1 MDDAHGDPVR
11 DPRLLPVGA
20 ELEPC
25 AERGSRVIP
34 MQPDEFDVVLQA
46 EFQKADPAARGAAAG
61 AEISVAHVRRIDERL
76 KRNLVPVTA
85 VSGALSLTPWEPA
98 RAVGHGLLLG
108 SASLGVG
115 AYAWASNRARVLAR
129 REAGALRAQRPEVA
143 LMFAMARSTYLS
155 VLPQGRMRSALA
167 SVRAIEH
174 GARSGNP
181 GLVRRAAMWAKP
193 TVAAVA
199 GRSSKRLEDALHRVC
214 EAIDGWEYPLGRAV
228 GRIGLVDLLD
238 AVKSPHLGSVL
249 VDMGVDMYRTA
260 EVFTSTLA
268 VSDIE
273 ANMLRDLA
281 GATLGGADIVDWA
294 LEQAREALTDGLAHE
309 RQRLGEAAT
318 DALVRSVIA
327 KQVVPHVIVLHA
339 YADAM
344 DRTGDPR
351 VNAFRTLLASGGQSQ
366 TPALAMIGFRRMP
379 PGMDPLAR

>member
-1 MDDAHGDPVR
+1 M
-11 DPRLLPVGA
+11 
-20 ELEPC
+20 
-25 AERGSRVIP
+25 IP
-34 MQPDEFDVVLQA
+34 MQPDEFDVVLQV
-46 EFQKADPAARGAAAG
+46 EKADSAARGAAAG
-61 AEISVAHVRRIDERL
+61 AETSVEHVRRIDERL
-76 KRNLVPVTA
+76 KRNLVPATA
-85 VSGALSLTPWEPA
+85 LSGALSLTPWEPA

-108 SASLGVG
+108 SASLGMG

-129 REAGALRAQRPEVA
+129 REAHALRSKRPEIA
-143 LMFAMARSTYLS
+143 LMHAMARSTYLS

-181 GLVRRAAMWAKP
+181 GLVRRAATWAKP
-193 TVAAVA
+193 AVAALS
-199 GRSSKRLEDALHRVC
+199 GRSSHRLEEALHRVC
-214 EAIDGWEYPLGRAV
+214 EVIDGWEYPLGRAV

-238 AVKSPHLGSVL
+238 SVKSPHLGSVL

-268 VSDIE
+268 VSDVE

-294 LEQAREALTDGLAHE
+294 LQQAREALVDGLAHE
-309 RQRLGEAAT
+309 RERLDEAAT
-318 DALVRSVIA
+318 DALVRSVIER
-327 KQVVPHVIVLHA
+327 QVVPHIIVLHA

-344 DRTGDPR
+344 ERSRDSR
-351 VNAFRTLLASGGQSQ
+351 VNAFRSLLASGGQSQ
-366 TPALAMIGFRRMP
+366 TPALAMIGFRRLP